1 MAFHRCVLVIEK
13 KERVSE
19 VLSLALQV
27 APNAELWTVV
37 TRVGL
42 SLFHWFRDD
51 PWSELEGWVEQG
63 ETLLESIRQKLPED
77 GPELDVEV
85 FSELTPAVVS
95 NVARSMQADLILSS
109 SLSLLTTP
117 HPLSWYF
124 ELARDVQ
131 VPLLVAKAEAASW
144 FSLGLSSQATSFEK
158 PHPEAPLTRW
168 LCLCQRDFRQIP
180 ELAALLHQHTS
191 SNHHVL
197 LLDASEDKDSPTSD
211 DRLME
216 WGTLVGVE
224 AGLSLQS
231 MGVQWFRQ
239 IDALTEFIQSNQLD
253 LVVVPL
259 DDVNQS
265 LWGLPLFSHYALS
278 QVPAP
283 VLFLPPQHQEIRQ
296 KKELFAADSVIL
308 GESMPVY
315 VEHPEPLGLG
325 VEPFTG
331 DLELLHQGETCAS
344 LTLRR
349 GTAWTHTSAED
360 EAAAFGLTTPI
371 TTGFADAAA
380 SALQTTFRVLRPS
393 TRPLV
398 LFDTTLKETTL
409 QRLFCEDFSPAQP
422 VAVRVRRSRSLGRI
436 RETLAAV
443 TDTSWLLDAS
453 QILDDGYPTDLPPGT
468 TTLRLMRVAL
478 RLRSA
483 GYHVAA
489 LVVPHRQHILPTTFA
504 VWEESMLN
512 NADSSSVAVLL
523 ESLEEV
529 EIPLSEASTL
539 DTLSQ
544 SQVLEG
550 NKVELL
556 PGNRQAREMFLQL
569 VDCAKE
575 RIHLQAYIIHDD
587 SVTQILESALQ
598 RASERGVTIRLL
610 VDSLYSMHGSFG
622 IHNDWLQR
630 VSQFENVTVHLF
642 RPIDEVPGLEDL
654 KQRDHRKFL
663 IVDGEKAVVTG
674 RNLAHTYYTD
684 FDEVTIAPNSSEDL
698 IPWLDAGVVVQGP
711 VAEAVD
717 ASFLESW
724 LKAGGEP
731 FPVLPQEPKGALE
744 CRLVQHVGLRDTYT
758 LDTHLEMI
766 REAQHQVT
774 LVNTFPLQQEVLH
787 TLLQALHRGVDVRV
801 LIGNV
806 RPLFNERKSFSGN
819 PLRSLAT
826 QVVLSRID
834 PLVKAGAS
842 AYEYALPH
850 CASWSSEIQ
859 QLLPH
864 VHAKILTC
872 DNHLVGLGSA
882 NFDITG
888 GFWESE
894 VLLVVDDEGFATT
907 MNDQISAWIKT
918 SLQVQPYK
926 EEWQRDAAM
935 REWLNRVWPSIIA

>member
-27 APNAELWTVV
+27 APNAKQWTVV

-42 SLFHWFRDD
+42 SWFHWFRDD

-63 ETLLESIRQKLPED
+63 ENLLASMRKKLPDER
-77 GPELDVEV
+77 PELDVEV
-85 FSELTPAVVS
+85 FSELSPAVIA
-95 NVARSMQADLILSS
+95 NVAKSMQADLILSS
-109 SLSLLTTP
+109 SLSLLTTT

-124 ELARDVQ
+124 ELAKDVQ

-144 FSLGLSSQATSFEK
+144 FSLGLNPQPSTSEQ
-158 PHPEAPLTRW
+158 PSPEAPLTRW
-168 LCLCQRDFRQIP
+168 LCLCQRDFRQTP

-191 SNHHVL
+191 SKHQVL
-197 LLDASEDKDSPTSD
+197 LLDANEDKDSPTSED
-211 DRLME
+211 SLKE

-224 AGLSLQS
+224 ATLSLQS

-239 IDALTEFIQSNQLD
+239 IDALTDFVKSNRLD
-253 LVVVPL
+253 LVVVAL

-265 LWGLPLFSHYALS
+265 LWGLPLFSQYALS

-296 KKELFAADSVIL
+296 KKELFAADSVLL

-315 VEHPEPLGLG
+315 VEQPEPLGLG
-325 VEPFTG
+325 VEPFAG

-344 LTLRR
+344 LNLLR
-349 GTAWTHTSAED
+349 GCAWTQASMED
-360 EAAAFGLTTPI
+360 DVAAFGLTTPVS
-371 TTGFADAAA
+371 TGFADAAV
-380 SALQTTFRVLRPS
+380 SALQTTFRLLRPS
-393 TRPLV
+393 PRPLV
-398 LFDTTLKETTL
+398 LFDTTVKEATL
-409 QRLFCEDFSPAQP
+409 QRLFHKDCSLVQP
-422 VAVRVRRSRSLGRI
+422 VAVRVRRGRSLGRI
-436 RETLAAV
+436 RETLAAL
-443 TDTSWLLDAS
+443 TDTSWVLDAS
-453 QILDDGYPTDLPPGT
+453 QILDDGYPTDLPYGT
-468 TTLRLMRVAL
+468 TALRLMRVAL
-478 RLRSA
+478 RLRAA
-483 GYHVAA
+483 GYHVVA
-489 LVVPHRQHILPTTFA
+489 LVVPHQQHIQPTTFA
-504 VWEESMLN
+504 VWEESMLTT
-512 NADSSSVAVLL
+512 ADDAAVSALMESV
-523 ESLEEV
+523 EKN
-529 EIPLSEASTL
+529 PTPHSEQSML

-544 SQVLEG
+544 SQVLAG

-556 PGNRQAREMFLQL
+556 PGNRQARETFLQL
-569 VDCAKE
+569 VDDANE

-587 SVTQILESALQ
+587 SVTQLLESALR

-622 IHNDWLQR
+622 IQNEWLQR

-684 FDEVTIAPNSSEDL
+684 FDEVTIAPDMSEDL

-717 ASFLESW
+717 ASFLSSW
-724 LKAGGEP
+724 QKAGGEP
-731 FPVLPQEPKGALE
+731 FALHPQEPKGTLD

-758 LDTHLEMI
+758 LDAHLEMI
-766 REAQHQVT
+766 RQAQHQIT

-787 TLLQALHRGVDVRV
+787 TLLQALRRGVDVRV

-806 RPLFNERKSFSGN
+806 RPLFNERKPFSGN

-850 CASWSSEIQ
+850 CDSWSSEIE

-872 DNHLVGLGSA
+872 DNRLVGLGSA

-894 VLLVVDDEGFATT
+894 VLLVVDDEDFAAT
-907 MNDQISAWIKT
+907 MNKQIFAWIET

-926 EEWQRDAAM
+926 DEWQRDAAM